1 MKKVHEN
8 KWWYLTNKVI
18 FNSIGVNL
26 SQNVTFLLAKLLKSY
41 RDPWILINYQNDIRI
56 EEVDNSISNS
66 DLQLLKDFAKYKD
79 IILSNPD
86 KGEDVLL
93 INKCE
98 HINKIE
104 DILTDKS
111 KLKEVT
117 DSCESL

>member
-1 MKKVHEN
+1 M
-8 KWWYLTNKVI
+8 
-18 FNSIGVNL
+18 
-26 SQNVTFLLAKLLKSY
+26 
-41 RDPWILINYQNDIRI
+41 
-56 EEVDNSISNS
+56 DNSIS